1 MPIVEFLEDFRRRN
15 KMSQRLSS
23 KEAILCVQIF
33 SHCNRLHTMYIG
45 TEHEPPS
52 NCYSSVGGQWVSRGC
67 GDNLYLVWVPELK
80 DG

>member
-1 MPIVEFLEDFRRRN
+1 MN
-15 KMSQRLSS
+15 KQT
-23 KEAILCVQIF
+23 AALCVQIF
-33 SHCNRLHTMYIG
+33 SHCNRLHTSYIESG
-45 TEHEPPS
+45 KEPPS